1 MQVIHCSFCFK
12 QCSWT
17 CLQECRFCFW
27 DGFIAMCIQRC
38 LNTGYPCQMSCLWGN
53 ASISEGLC
61 DVFGCWDRNGIE
73 MVPLELR
80 QPSKK
85 WAEQFSSVVSVGS
98 RSSVEGR
105 HSVRNVELC
114 FRLMFKFCVLQDDIQ
129 LFNNNCQIKG
139 KMLATWIFHN
149 LFQSGFYI
157 WSQCWLSFQQ
167 SPNVNYFLT
176 VSSSWSLLSLQMS
189 YSNTPNS
196 IL

>member
-12 QCSWT
+12 YCSWT
-17 CLQECRFCFW
+17 CLQGRRLCFW

-38 LNTGYPCQMSCLWGN
+38 LNTGYPCLMSCLWGN
-53 ASISEGLC
+53 SSSSEGLC
-61 DVFGCWDRNGIE
+61 DVFGCWYRNDIE
-73 MVPLELR
+73 MVRLELR

-85 WAEQFSSVVSVGS
+85 KDWKFSSVRLVGS
-98 RSSVEGR
+98 RPSVEGR
-105 HSVRNVELC
+105 YSVHNVELC
-114 FRLMFKFCVLQDDIQ
+114 FCLMLKFCVLQDDIQ
-129 LFNNNCQIKG
+129 LFNSNCQIKG

-189 YSNTPNS
+189 YSNTLNC
-196 IL
+196 I